1 MAKFSVTGLDEIRYQ
16 LQARGAKVEGTVN
29 HMLRAGAKVM
39 REKMQASMKEY
50 GLKDTGDLIKSVK
63 AGKIQKTD
71 TGKSIT
77 VAPSGKDR
85 RGVPNAIKAAVYQTG
100 NSKYPAR
107 PWKTLADERGKEK
120 VMQRM
125 QEVFNEE
132 MSKDGGGSEE

>member
-29 HMLRAGAKVM
+29 RMLRAGAKVM
-39 REKMQASMKEY
+39 REEMQASMKEY

-63 AGKIQKTD
+63 AGKIQKTA

-85 RGVPNAIKAAVYQTG
+85 HGVPNAIKAAVYQIG

-120 VMQRM
+120 AVQRM

>member
-1 MAKFSVTGLDEIRYQ
+1 MFYRICPHCGCSLDPSESCDCQQER
-16 LQARGAKVEGTVN
+16 RSE
-29 HMLRAGAKVM
+29 R
-39 REKMQASMKEY
+39 KENK
-50 GLKDTGDLIKSVK
+50 GRRQDGE
-63 AGKIQKTD
+63 IQKTD